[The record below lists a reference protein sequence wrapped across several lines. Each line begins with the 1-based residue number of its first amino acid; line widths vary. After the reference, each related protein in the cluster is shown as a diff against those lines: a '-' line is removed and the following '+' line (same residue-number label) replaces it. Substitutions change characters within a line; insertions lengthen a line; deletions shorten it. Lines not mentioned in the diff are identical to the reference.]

1 MNQLFERLI
10 PENGY
15 VIGETACGHEG
26 DINKLEE
33 LIDCVSDSQA
43 QIIKFQIFLPI
54 ERATE
59 DHPEWQ
65 IFNDLALTKNEW
77 ARAVQYAREK
87 DLIILAD
94 IFGDASFDIAEE
106 IKVDGYKIHS
116 EDLLN
121 TYFIEKVAKTNKIV
135 LIGVGGAHR
144 VEIYELLNYLQQKD
158 LCKQLILMPGVQ
170 TFPTSIEAHSIEELS
185 DLQRNYQSY
194 GVKVGFADHI
204 SGDLPEA
211 ITIPLMAL
219 SKGACLVEKHITIN
233 RNDKWEDYQSALGKE
248 DFSNFIRQVNTLTLL
263 LSAVGNLNDAEKQYR
278 ESFKKTA
285 VFTKDYSVNSEVI
298 SGDIGFVKDPKYKI
312 PLSARQLSQKL
323 LSKDI
328 VSHTPLR
335 LIHTK
340 NNVGGVIVARCG
352 SSRLPNKAL
361 IKIQERETIALLIE
375 RIKRCQN
382 LNKVILATSTD
393 ASDDILEKIA
403 KREGI
408 SIFRGSLNNLS
419 LRFYEAAKYYDLDQI
434 VRITGDDI
442 LRDEVVIDSAIES
455 HLYASCNVTVTQNM
469 PYGTASEIF
478 SLSTLETILNTVQE
492 PDNTEY
498 LEYYL
503 ENDRYFS
510 VNKYQSNYQF
520 DSAIRLT
527 LDYPEDFELFD
538 KIFNGLYPK
547 NKEFSLQNVLD
558 WFEKNPKAIDI
569 NRNKTLKYNKSDLN
583 LKLNI

>member
-1 MNQLFERLI
+1 MSQLFERLI

-15 VIGETACGHEG
+15 VIGETACGHDG

-54 ERATE
+54 ERATK

-77 ARAVQYAREK
+77 GRAVQYAREK

-211 ITIPLMAL
+211 ITTPLMAL
-219 SKGACLVEKHITIN
+219 SKGACLVEKHVTIN
-233 RNDKWEDYQSALGKE
+233 RIDKWEDYQSALGKE
-248 DFSNFIRQVNTLTLL
+248 DFGNFMSSGVRLTIVLSLGELL
-263 LSAVGNLNDAEKQYR
+263 LTCWDL
-278 ESFKKTA
+278 
-285 VFTKDYSVNSEVI
+285 
-298 SGDIGFVKDPKYKI
+298 IG
-312 PLSARQLSQKL
+312 
-323 LSKDI
+323 
-328 VSHTPLR
+328 
-335 LIHTK
+335 
-340 NNVGGVIVARCG
+340 
-352 SSRLPNKAL
+352 
-361 IKIQERETIALLIE
+361 
-375 RIKRCQN
+375 
-382 LNKVILATSTD
+382 
-393 ASDDILEKIA
+393 
-403 KREGI
+403 
-408 SIFRGSLNNLS
+408 
-419 LRFYEAAKYYDLDQI
+419 
-434 VRITGDDI
+434 
-442 LRDEVVIDSAIES
+442 
-455 HLYASCNVTVTQNM
+455 
-469 PYGTASEIF
+469 
-478 SLSTLETILNTVQE
+478 
-492 PDNTEY
+492 
-498 LEYYL
+498 
-503 ENDRYFS
+503 
-510 VNKYQSNYQF
+510 
-520 DSAIRLT
+520 
-527 LDYPEDFELFD
+527 
-538 KIFNGLYPK
+538 
-547 NKEFSLQNVLD
+547 
-558 WFEKNPKAIDI
+558 
-569 NRNKTLKYNKSDLN
+569 
-583 LKLNI
+583 